1 MDGEGRHELLRAT
14 RHRLGWAAELPLAYR
29 WPQPWHQPH
38 LSIRIHLT
46 HIYRPLCFQTDGLIV
61 LVCASLPR
69 VAAALSSG
77 LCVSLPSHVTLRSLP
92 CPQCKAMPVL
102 SASDQAERLLGLA
115 NSSCSAEG

>member
-77 LCVSLPSHVTLRSLP
+77 LCFSAFSCHSAFS
-92 CPQCKAMPVL
+92 AMPAVQSHA
-102 SASDQAERLLGLA
+102 SAVTFRPGGETSWISKL
-115 NSSCSAEG
+115 